1 MRPIPPPAPQTL
13 RVVTAVRRR
22 LQYAAR
28 TAIRKVATMEL
39 SQFSRFYRRHA
50 GRFDDVLAQWPPGIP
65 QRQAQEAAIAALQQG
80 GASLPTALR
89 RVRNALMLRLIE
101 TDLAGASLEA
111 VCGGI
116 SDLAEAAVAAALRA
130 AHAELQPRFGTPR
143 TSSGEAAQFLV
154 VGMGKL
160 GGRELNVSS
169 DIDLVFVYDEDG
181 DTDGAVPLSNRDY
194 FARMV
199 RAVVPLLSDV
209 TADGFV
215 FRVDTRLRPNGDSGP
230 PVVSLAMLEEY
241 FLVQGREWERFAWLK
256 SRVVSPLDTPQEMR
270 AAQALQAVVEPFVWR
285 RYLDFGMLEA
295 LRALHRQI
303 RAEASKRAAA
313 RPDKANDVK
322 LGRGGIR
329 EIEFIVQLLQVVR
342 GGRMPQIRER
352 ATLPALQL
360 LVHHGVLQAEAAQR
374 LQAGYRF
381 LRRLEHRI
389 QYLDDAQTH
398 SMPADDADLQ
408 ALAWAMGF
416 VDDAAQQRAGCPRG
430 CKLLRELDSVREFV
444 ASEFDALLHNGPQC
458 TGCSKPP
465 ESMDAVR
472 HRLAKAGLAHDAVIA
487 RLKALETSPRYAALS
502 DAGRLRLLKVLDRV
516 IGMAAER
523 PGAELCLN
531 RLIDLLDAIG
541 RRETYLAFFAEQP
554 AALARLCTMLE
565 ASAWAADYIKRHPA
579 VIDELITP
587 PSERF
592 NAEAYR
598 LDLLRQHAALVE
610 RGRWDAGEGMD
621 LLRHGFHAEMFRT
634 LSRDLAGLIKV
645 EQVAD
650 ELSALADA
658 TVGLALQW
666 CWAGLPQRHREQPA
680 FAVIAYGKLGGKE
693 LGYGSDLD
701 LVFLFDDDADGAAD
715 IYAAFARKLVWW
727 LTAHTAAGRLFDID
741 TRLRPNG
748 NAGLLVTSVA
758 AFDTYQRGRGSNTA
772 WTWEHQALTRAR
784 FCAGDLAIGARFEA
798 IRTAVLTT
806 RRDVAALRA
815 EILAMR
821 QKVAD
826 GHPNR
831 SGLFDVKHDPGG
843 MVDVEFAVQFLV
855 LAHAADYPQ
864 LTADLGNI
872 ALLGMAEA
880 LDLLPAGVGRAAA
893 DAYRELRRAQHRE
906 RLGGADAA
914 RVPQDAL
921 QAERAAVRALTAAVF
936 GAAA

>member
-1 MRPIPPPAPQTL
+1 
-13 RVVTAVRRR
+13 
-22 LQYAAR
+22 
-28 TAIRKVATMEL
+28 MEL
-39 SQFSRFYRRHA
+39 SQFSRFYRRHV
-50 GRFDDVLAQWPPGIP
+50 GRFDEVLACWPQGIP
-65 QRQAQEAAIAALQQG
+65 ARGEIDAAIAALHQA
-80 GASLPTALR
+80 GAPLPTVLR

-101 TDLAGASLEA
+101 SDLAGAPLEA
-111 VCGGI
+111 ICIGI
-116 SDLAEAAVAAALRA
+116 SDLAESAVAAGLRA
-130 AHAELQPRFGTPR
+130 AHAELQPRFGVPR
-143 TSSGEAAQFLV
+143 TETGEAAQFLV

-181 DTDGAVPLSNRDY
+181 QTDGAVPLSNREY
-194 FARMV
+194 FGRVV
-199 RAVVPLLSDV
+199 RAFVPLLSDV
-209 TADGFV
+209 TGDGFV

-256 SRVVSPLDTPQEMR
+256 SRVVSPLDTPQAQR
-270 AAQALQAVVEPFVWR
+270 AAQGLTAVVEPFVWR

-303 RAEASKRAAA
+303 RAEATKRAAA

-329 EIEFIVQLLQVVR
+329 EIEFTVQLLQVVR
-342 GGRMPQIRER
+342 GGRMPQIREP
-352 ATLPALQL
+352 ATLPALQR
-360 LVHHGVLQAEAAQR
+360 LVAQGLLQADAAER
-374 LQAGYRF
+374 LAASYRF

-398 SMPADDADLQ
+398 SLPADDADLH

-416 VDDAAQQRAGCPRG
+416 VDDDAQRRGACPKG
-430 CKLLRELDSVREFV
+430 CKLLRELDKVREFV

-472 HRLAKAGLAHDAVIA
+472 HRLAKAGLAHDAIVA
-487 RLKALETSPRYAALS
+487 RLKALETSPRYSALS
-502 DAGRLRLLKVLDRV
+502 DTGRLRLLRVLDRV

-523 PGAELCLN
+523 ATAEVCLT
-531 RLIDLLDAIG
+531 RVIDLLEAIG

-554 AALARLCTMLE
+554 AALARLCAVLE
-565 ASAWAADYIKRHPA
+565 TSAWAADYIKRHPA
-579 VIDELITP
+579 VVDELITP

-592 NAEAYR
+592 NAQEYR
-598 LDLLRQHAALVE
+598 HDLLQQQMRLLESA
-610 RGRWDAGEGMD
+610 RWDAGEGMD
-621 LLRHGFHAEMFRT
+621 LLRQGFHAEMFRT

-658 TVGLALQW
+658 TVQLALEW
-666 CWAGLPQRHREQPA
+666 CWRELPQKHREQPA

-701 LVFLFDDDADGAAD
+701 VVFLYDDPVDDAAG

-727 LTAHTAAGRLFDID
+727 LTAHTAAGRLFEID

-748 NAGLLVTSVA
+748 NAGLLVTSLE
-758 AFDTYQRGRGSNTA
+758 AFEAYQRGRGSNTA

-784 FCAGDLAIGARFEA
+784 CCAGDLAIGARFEA

-806 RRDVAALRA
+806 RRDVEALLN

-826 GHPNR
+826 GHPNP
-831 SGLFDVKHDPGG
+831 SGLFDVKHDAGG
-843 MVDVEFAVQFLV
+843 MVDVEFAVQYLV

-880 LDLLPAGVGRAAA
+880 LGLLPAGVGRPAA
-893 DAYRELRRAQHRE
+893 DAYRELRRIQHRE
-906 RLGGADAA
+906 RLAGADAA
-914 RVPQDAL
+914 RVAAETL
-921 QAERAAVRALTAAVF
+921 QAQRDAVRALTRAVF
-936 GAAA
+936 GAHAAFKPEAQVT

>member
-1 MRPIPPPAPQTL
+1 
-13 RVVTAVRRR
+13 
-22 LQYAAR
+22 
-28 TAIRKVATMEL
+28 MEL
-39 SQFSRFYRRHA
+39 SQFSRFYRRHH
-50 GRFDDVLAQWPPGIP
+50 GRFDDVLALWPAGIP
-65 QRQAQEAAIAALQQG
+65 PRAALDAAVAKLQQR
-80 GASLPTALR
+80 GAPLPTALR

-101 TDLAGASLEA
+101 TDLGGAPLEA
-111 VCGGI
+111 VCVGI
-116 SDLAEAAVAAALRA
+116 SDLAECAVAAALRA
-130 AHAELQPRFGTPR
+130 AHAELQPRFGVPR
-143 TSSGEAAQFLV
+143 SAAGEVAQFLV
-154 VGMGKL
+154 VVMGKL
-160 GGRELNVSS
+160 GGYELNVSS
-169 DIDLVFVYDEDG
+169 DIDLVFVYDDDG
-181 DTDGAVPLSNRDY
+181 DTDGPVPLSNREY
-194 FARMV
+194 FARVV
-199 RAVVPLLSDV
+199 RAIVPLLSDV
-209 TADGFV
+209 TGDGFV

-256 SRVVSPLDTPQEMR
+256 SRVVSPLDTPQAVR
-270 AAQALQAVVEPFVWR
+270 AAQALDAVVEPFVWR

-303 RAEASKRAAA
+303 RTEASKRAAA

-329 EIEFIVQLLQVVR
+329 EIEFTVQLLQVVR

-352 ATLPALQL
+352 ATLPALHL
-360 LVHHGVLQAEAAQR
+360 LVANGLLQAEAAQK
-374 LQAGYRF
+374 LEASYRF

-398 SMPADDADLQ
+398 SLPAEDADLH

-416 VDDAAQQRAGCPRG
+416 VDDDAQRRGACPKG

-465 ESMDAVR
+465 ETMDAVR
-472 HRLAKAGLAHDAVIA
+472 HRLAKAELAHDSTVS
-487 RLKALETSPRYAALS
+487 RLKALEHAPRYAALS
-502 DAGRLRLLKVLDRV
+502 DSGRLRLLRVLDRA
-516 IGMAAER
+516 IGLAAGR
-523 PGAELCLN
+523 PHAELLLD
-531 RLIDLLDAIG
+531 RLIDLLEAIG

-554 AALARLCTMLE
+554 AALGRLCTVLE
-565 ASAWAADYIKRHPA
+565 TSAWAADYIKRHPA
-579 VIDELITP
+579 VVDELIAP
-587 PSERF
+587 PGERF
-592 NAEAYR
+592 NPEVFRHELLQHHRR
-598 LDLLRQHAALVE
+598 LSE

-621 LLRHGFHAEMFRT
+621 LLRHSFHAEMFRT

-658 TVGLALQW
+658 TVQLALEW
-666 CWAGLPQRHREQPA
+666 CWMELPQRHRDQPA

-701 LVFLFDDDADGAAD
+701 IVFLHDDPADNAQD
-715 IYAAFARKLVWW
+715 IYATFARKLVWW
-727 LTAHTAAGRLFDID
+727 LTAHTAAGRLFEID

-748 NAGLLVTSVA
+748 NAGLLVTSLD
-758 AFDTYQRGRGSNTA
+758 AFDAYQRGRGSNTA

-784 FCAGDLAIGARFEA
+784 CCAGDLAIGARFEA

-806 RRDVAALRA
+806 RRDVAALRT

-821 QKVAD
+821 RKVAD
-826 GHPNR
+826 GHPNP
-831 SGLFDVKHDPGG
+831 SGRFDVKHDPGG

-880 LDLLPAGVGRAAA
+880 LGLLPPGIGRPAA
-893 DAYRELRRAQHRE
+893 DAYRELRRIQHRE
-906 RLGGADAA
+906 RLAGADVA
-914 RVPQDAL
+914 RVAADSL
-921 QAERAAVRALTAAVF
+921 QPERAAVRALTQAVF
-936 GAAA
+936 SPVPQPTA

>member
-1 MRPIPPPAPQTL
+1 
-13 RVVTAVRRR
+13 
-22 LQYAAR
+22 
-28 TAIRKVATMEL
+28 MEL

-50 GRFDDVLAQWPPGIP
+50 GRFDDVLACWPTDLPTRDELDASISTLM
-65 QRQAQEAAIAALQQG
+65 RQGAA
-80 GASLPTALR
+80 LPTALR

-101 TDLAGASLEA
+101 ADLSGAPLEA
-111 VCGGI
+111 ICIGI
-116 SDLAEAAVAAALRA
+116 SDLAESVVAAGLRS
-130 AHAELQPRFGTPR
+130 AHEELQPRFGVPR
-143 TSSGEAAQFLV
+143 TATGDEAQFLV

-181 DTDGAVPLSNRDY
+181 ETDGPVRLSNGEY
-194 FARMV
+194 FGRVV
-199 RAVVPLLSDV
+199 RAIVPLLSDV
-209 TADGFV
+209 TGDGFV

-256 SRVVSPLDTPQEMR
+256 SRVVSPSQTPQAQR
-270 AAQALQAVVEPFVWR
+270 AAQNLAAVVEPFVWR

-303 RAEASKRAAA
+303 RAEATKRAAA

-329 EIEFIVQLLQVVR
+329 EIEFTVQLLQVVR

-360 LVHHGVLQAEAAQR
+360 LLENGLLQADAAER
-374 LQAGYRF
+374 LAASYRF

-398 SMPADDADLQ
+398 SLPSEDADLH

-416 VDDAAQQRAGCPRG
+416 VDDDAQRRGACPKG
-430 CKLLRELDSVREFV
+430 CKLLRELDSVREYV

-465 ESMDAVR
+465 ESLDAVR
-472 HRLAKAGLAHDAVIA
+472 HRLAKAGLAHDAIVS
-487 RLKALETSPRYAALS
+487 RLKALETSPRYTALS
-502 DAGRLRLLKVLDRV
+502 DVGRLRLLRVLDRA
-516 IGMAAER
+516 IGMATERATAEV
-523 PGAELCLN
+523 CLS
-531 RLIDLLDAIG
+531 RVIDLLEAIG

-554 AALARLCTMLE
+554 AALARLCTVLE
-565 ASAWAADYIKRHPA
+565 TSAWAADYIKRHPA
-579 VIDELITP
+579 VVDELISP

-592 NAEAYR
+592 NAPEFR
-598 LDLLRQHAALVE
+598 LGLLQHQARLLDAD
-610 RGRWDAGEGMD
+610 RWDAGEGMD
-621 LLRHGFHAEMFRT
+621 LLRQGFHAEMFRT

-658 TVGLALQW
+658 TVQLAMEW
-666 CWAGLPQRHREQPA
+666 CWRELSKRHRDQPS

-701 LVFLFDDDADGAAD
+701 IVFLYDDTAEGAQD
-715 IYAAFARKLVWW
+715 LYSTFARKLVWW
-727 LTAHTAAGRLFDID
+727 LTAHTAAGRLFEID

-748 NAGLLVTSVA
+748 NAGLLVTSLD
-758 AFDTYQRGRGSNTA
+758 AFDAYQRGRGANTA

-784 FCAGDLAIGARFEA
+784 CCAGDLAIGVRFEA

-806 RRDVAALRA
+806 RRDVQALRT

-826 GHPNR
+826 GHPNA
-831 SGLFDVKHDPGG
+831 SGQFDVKHDEGG

-880 LDLLPAGVGRAAA
+880 LGLLPAGVGRPAA
-893 DAYRELRRAQHRE
+893 DAYRELRRIQHRE
-906 RLGGADAA
+906 RLGGAEAA
-914 RVPQDAL
+914 RVPADAL
-921 QAERAAVRALTAAVF
+921 QAERTAVRALTRAVF
-936 GAAA
+936 AAEGSLEVA

>member
-1 MRPIPPPAPQTL
+1 
-13 RVVTAVRRR
+13 
-22 LQYAAR
+22 
-28 TAIRKVATMEL
+28 MEL

-50 GRFDDVLAQWPPGIP
+50 GRFDDVLTLWPQGIP
-65 QRQAQEAAIAALQQG
+65 SRAALDAATATLQQA
-80 GASLPTALR
+80 GAALPTALR

-101 TDLAGASLEA
+101 SDLSGAPLEA
-111 VCGGI
+111 ICIGI
-116 SDLAEAAVAAALRA
+116 SDLAESAVDSGLRA
-130 AHAELQPRFGTPR
+130 VHAELQARYGVPR
-143 TSSGEAAQFLV
+143 TASGEPAQFLV

-181 DTDGAVPLSNRDY
+181 QTDGAVSLSNREY
-194 FARMV
+194 FGRVV
-199 RAVVPLLSDV
+199 RAFVPLLSDI

-256 SRVVSPLDTPQEMR
+256 SRVISSQDTPQAAR
-270 AAQALQAVVEPFVWR
+270 AARALDAVVEPFVWR

-303 RAEASKRAAA
+303 RLEATKRAAA

-352 ATLPALQL
+352 ATLPALDL
-360 LVHHGVLQAEAAQR
+360 LVQHGLLQAEPGQR
-374 LQAGYRF
+374 LAASYRF

-398 SMPADDADLQ
+398 SMPAEDADLH

-416 VDDAAQQRAGCPRG
+416 VDDAAGQRVACPKG
-430 CKLLRELDSVREFV
+430 CKLLRELDNVREFV

-458 TGCSKPP
+458 TGCGRPP
-465 ESMDAVR
+465 ETMDAVR
-472 HRLAKAGLAHDAVIA
+472 HRLAKAGLAHDAIVA
-487 RLKALETSPRYAALS
+487 RLKALEASPRYAALS
-502 DAGRLRLLKVLDRV
+502 ETGRLRLLRVLDRV
-516 IGMAAER
+516 IGMAVER
-523 PGAELCLN
+523 PGAEVCLT
-531 RLIDLLDAIG
+531 RLIDLLEAIG

-554 AALARLCTMLE
+554 PALARLCNLLE
-565 ASAWAADYIKRHPA
+565 TSAWAADYIKRHPA
-579 VIDELITP
+579 VVDELITP

-592 NAEAYR
+592 HADTYR
-598 LDLLRQHAALVE
+598 LELLRQHAALVE

-621 LLRHGFHAEMFRT
+621 LLRQGFHAEMFRT
-634 LSRDLAGLIKV
+634 LLRDLAGMLRV

-658 TVGLALQW
+658 TVQLALQW
-666 CWAGLPQRHREQPA
+666 CWAELPQRHRDQPA

-693 LGYGSDLD
+693 LGYGGDLD
-701 LVFLFDDDADGAAD
+701 LVFLYDDPADNAPD

-727 LTAHTAAGRLFDID
+727 LTAHTAAGRLFEID

-748 NAGLLVTSVA
+748 NAGLLVTSLD
-758 AFDTYQRGRGSNTA
+758 AFDAYQRGRGSNTA

-784 FCAGDLAIGARFEA
+784 CCAGDPAIGARFEA
-798 IRTAVLTT
+798 VRIAVLTT
-806 RRDVAALRA
+806 RRDRDALRR

-843 MVDVEFAVQFLV
+843 MVDVEFAVQYLV

-893 DAYRELRRAQHRE
+893 DAYRELRRIQHRE
-906 RLGGADAA
+906 RLAGAQAA
-914 RVPQDAL
+914 RVAADSL
-921 QAERAAVRALTAAVF
+921 QAERAAVLALTRAVF
-936 GAAA
+936 GAQALPTASAEAGRPIVQAN

>member
-1 MRPIPPPAPQTL
+1 
-13 RVVTAVRRR
+13 
-22 LQYAAR
+22 
-28 TAIRKVATMEL
+28 MEL
-39 SQFSRFYRRHA
+39 PQFSRFYRRHA
-50 GRFDDVLAQWPPGIP
+50 GRFDDVLALWPQGIP
-65 QRQAQEAAIAALQQG
+65 SRAELDAATIALQQH
-80 GASLPTALR
+80 GAALPAALR

-101 TDLAGASLEA
+101 ADLGGAPLEA
-111 VCGGI
+111 ICIGI
-116 SDLAEAAVAAALRA
+116 SDLAESVVAAGLHA

-143 TSSGEAAQFLV
+143 TASGEAAQFLV

-169 DIDLVFVYDEDG
+169 DIDLVFVYDDDG
-181 DTDGAVPLSNRDY
+181 ETDGSAPLSNREY
-194 FARMV
+194 FGRVV
-199 RAVVPLLSDV
+199 RALVPLLSDV
-209 TADGFV
+209 TGDGFV

-256 SRVVSPLDTPQEMR
+256 SRVVSPLDTPQAAR
-270 AAQALQAVVEPFVWR
+270 AAQGLAAVVEPFVWR

-303 RAEASKRAAA
+303 RAEATKRAAA

-329 EIEFIVQLLQVVR
+329 EIEFTVQLLQVVR

-352 ATLPALQL
+352 ATLPALQR
-360 LVHHGVLQAEAAQR
+360 LVAHGLLQAVAAER
-374 LQAGYRF
+374 LAASYRF

-398 SMPADDADLQ
+398 SMPSEDADLH

-416 VDDAAQQRAGCPRG
+416 VDDAAQQRAGCPKG
-430 CKLLRELDSVREFV
+430 CKLLRELDNVREFV

-472 HRLAKAGLAHDAVIA
+472 HRLAKAGLAHDATVA

-502 DAGRLRLLKVLDRV
+502 DTGRLRLLRVLDRV

-523 PGAELCLN
+523 PAAEVCLA
-531 RLIDLLDAIG
+531 RIIDLLEAIG

-554 AALARLCTMLE
+554 AALARLCNVLE
-565 ASAWAADYIKRHPA
+565 TSAWAADYIKRHPA
-579 VIDELITP
+579 VVDELISP

-592 NAEAYR
+592 NAADYR
-598 LDLLRQHAALVE
+598 LDLLQHHAQLTE

-621 LLRHGFHAEMFRT
+621 LLRQGFHAEMFRT

-658 TVGLALQW
+658 TVQLALEW
-666 CWAGLPQRHREQPA
+666 CWKELPQRHREQPA

-701 LVFLFDDDADGAAD
+701 IVFLYDDSADNAQD
-715 IYAAFARKLVWW
+715 VYAAFARKLVWW
-727 LTAHTAAGRLFDID
+727 LTAHTAAGRLFEID

-748 NAGLLVTSVA
+748 NAGLLVTSVE
-758 AFDTYQRGRGSNTA
+758 AFDGYQRGRGSNTA

-784 FCAGDLAIGARFEA
+784 CCAGDLAIGARFEA

-806 RRDVAALRA
+806 RRDADALRT

-826 GHPNR
+826 GHPNH

-880 LDLLPAGVGRAAA
+880 LGLL
-893 DAYRELRRAQHRE
+893 
-906 RLGGADAA
+906 
-914 RVPQDAL
+914 
-921 QAERAAVRALTAAVF
+921 
-936 GAAA
+936 

>member
-1 MRPIPPPAPQTL
+1 
-13 RVVTAVRRR
+13 
-22 LQYAAR
+22 
-28 TAIRKVATMEL
+28 MEL
-39 SQFSRFYRRHA
+39 SQFSRFYRRNA
-50 GRFDDVLAQWPPGIP
+50 GRFDDVLALWPQGIP
-65 QRQAQEAAIAALQQG
+65 HRAALDATIAALQRR
-80 GASLPTALR
+80 GATLPAALR

-101 TDLAGASLEA
+101 ADLSGAPLEA
-111 VCGGI
+111 VCLGI
-116 SDLAEAAVAAALRA
+116 SDLAEAAVACALRA
-130 AHAELQPRFGTPR
+130 AHAELQPRYGQPR
-143 TSSGEAAQFLV
+143 TAGGEVAQFLV

-169 DIDLVFVYDEDG
+169 DIDLVFVYDDDG
-181 DTDGAVPLSNRDY
+181 QTDGAVAVSNREY
-194 FARMV
+194 FGRMV
-199 RAVVPLLSDV
+199 RAFVPLLSDA

-256 SRVVSPLDTPQEMR
+256 SRVVSPLDTPAAAR
-270 AAQALQAVVEPFVWR
+270 AAQALEAVVEPFVWR

-303 RAEASKRAAA
+303 RAEATKRAAA

-352 ATLPALQL
+352 ATLPALEL
-360 LVHHGVLQAEAAQR
+360 LQRHGLLHAETAERLAAS
-374 LQAGYRF
+374 YRF

-398 SMPADDADLQ
+398 SLPVDDADLQ
-408 ALAWAMGF
+408 ALAWAMGY
-416 VDDAAQQRAGCPRG
+416 VDDAAERRAACPKG
-430 CKLLRELDSVREFV
+430 CKLLRELDAVREFV
-444 ASEFDALLHNGPQC
+444 AGEFDSLLHNGPQC
-458 TGCSKPP
+458 TGCGKPAQT
-465 ESMDAVR
+465 MDAVR
-472 HRLAKAGLAHDAVIA
+472 HRLAKAGLAHDAIVA
-487 RLKALETSPRYAALS
+487 RLKALEVSPRYGALS
-502 DAGRLRLLKVLDRV
+502 EAGRLRLLRVLDRV
-516 IGMAAER
+516 VGMAAER
-523 PGAELCLN
+523 PNAEVCFS
-531 RLIDLLDAIG
+531 RLIDLLEAIG

-554 AALARLCTMLE
+554 AALARLCNVVE
-565 ASAWAADYIKRHPA
+565 ASSWAADYIKRHPA

-587 PSERF
+587 PAQRF
-592 NAEAYR
+592 DPAAYR
-598 LDLLRQHAALVE
+598 EELLRQHAESNA

-634 LSRDLAGLIKV
+634 LLRDLSGSIKV

-658 TVGLALQW
+658 TVQLALQW
-666 CWAGLPQRHREQPA
+666 CWDELPQRHRAQPA
-680 FAVIAYGKLGGKE
+680 FAVIAYGKLGAKE

-701 LVFLFDDDADGAAD
+701 LVFLYDDPADGAPE
-715 IYAAFARKLVWW
+715 IYTAFARKLVWW
-727 LTAHTAAGRLFDID
+727 LTAHTAAGRLFEID

-748 NAGLLVTSVA
+748 NAGLLVTSLD
-758 AFDTYQRGRGSNTA
+758 AFDAYQRGRGANTA

-784 FCAGDLAIGARFEA
+784 FCAGDAAIGARFEA

-806 RRDVAALRA
+806 RRDRDALRS

-821 QKVAD
+821 QKVAE

-831 SGLFDVKHDPGG
+831 SGMFDVKHDPGG
-843 MVDVEFAVQFLV
+843 MVDVEFAVQYLV
-855 LAHAADYPQ
+855 LAYAADYPQ

-880 LDLLPAGVGRAAA
+880 LGLLPAGVGRAAA
-893 DAYRELRRAQHRE
+893 DAYRELRRVQHRE
-906 RLGGADAA
+906 RLAGADKA
-914 RVPQDAL
+914 RVAADAL
-921 QAERAAVRALTAAVF
+921 QRERAAVHALTRAVF
-936 GAAA
+936 GAQTMDSDLPMADGYSAAPNVQTN

>member
-1 MRPIPPPAPQTL
+1 
-13 RVVTAVRRR
+13 
-22 LQYAAR
+22 
-28 TAIRKVATMEL
+28 MEL
-39 SQFSRFYRRHA
+39 PQFSRFYRRHA
-50 GRFDDVLAQWPPGIP
+50 GRFDDVLALWPQGIP
-65 QRQAQEAAIAALQQG
+65 GRAALDAATAALQQS
-80 GASLPTALR
+80 GAALPTALR

-101 TDLAGASLEA
+101 ADLAGAPLEA
-111 VCGGI
+111 ICIGI
-116 SDLAEAAVAAALRA
+116 SDLAESVVAAGLRA
-130 AHAELQPRFGTPR
+130 AHAELQPRFGVPR
-143 TSSGEAAQFLV
+143 TAGGEVAQFLV

-169 DIDLVFVYDEDG
+169 DIDLVFVYDDDG
-181 DTDGAVPLSNRDY
+181 ETDGPVSLSNREY
-194 FARMV
+194 FGRVV
-199 RAVVPLLSDV
+199 RAFVPLLSDV

-256 SRVVSPLDTPQEMR
+256 SRVVSPLDTPAAAR
-270 AAQALQAVVEPFVWR
+270 AAQALEGVVEPFVWR

-303 RAEASKRAAA
+303 RAEATKRAAA

-329 EIEFIVQLLQVVR
+329 EIEFTVQLLQVVR

-352 ATLPALQL
+352 ATLPALAL
-360 LVHHGVLQAEAAQR
+360 LVQNGLLQAESAERLAAS
-374 LQAGYRF
+374 YRF

-398 SMPADDADLQ
+398 SMPSEDADLQ

-416 VDDAAQQRAGCPRG
+416 VDDAAGQRTGCPRG
-430 CKLLRELDSVREFV
+430 CKLLRELDNVREFV

-465 ESMDAVR
+465 ETMDAVR
-472 HRLAKAGLAHDAVIA
+472 HRLAKAGLAHDTIVA
-487 RLKALETSPRYAALS
+487 RLKALEASPRYGALS
-502 DAGRLRLLKVLDRV
+502 ETGRLRLLRVLDRV

-523 PGAELCLN
+523 PTAEVCLS
-531 RLIDLLDAIG
+531 RIIDLLEAIG

-554 AALARLCTMLE
+554 AALARLCNVLE
-565 ASAWAADYIKRHPA
+565 TSAWAADYIKRHPA
-579 VIDELITP
+579 VVDELISP
-587 PSERF
+587 ASERF
-592 NAEAYR
+592 NAAAYR
-598 LDLLRQHAALVE
+598 LELLRHHAQLSE

-621 LLRHGFHAEMFRT
+621 LLRQSFHAEMFRT

-658 TVGLALQW
+658 TVQLALEW
-666 CWAGLPQRHREQPA
+666 CWKELPQRHREQPA

-701 LVFLFDDDADGAAD
+701 IVFLHDDPADNAQD
-715 IYAAFARKLVWW
+715 IYATFARKLVWW
-727 LTAHTAAGRLFDID
+727 LTAHTAAGRLFEID

-748 NAGLLVTSVA
+748 NAGLLVTSLD
-758 AFDTYQRGRGSNTA
+758 AFDAYQRGRGSNTA

-784 FCAGDLAIGARFEA
+784 CCAGDLAIGARFEA

-806 RRDVAALRA
+806 RRDRDALRS

-843 MVDVEFAVQFLV
+843 MVDVEFAVQYLV

-872 ALLGMAEA
+872 ALIGMAEA
-880 LDLLPAGVGRAAA
+880 LGLLPAGVGRPAA
-893 DAYRELRRAQHRE
+893 DAYRELRRIQHRE
-906 RLGGADAA
+906 RLAGAEAA
-914 RVPQDAL
+914 RVAADSL
-921 QAERAAVRALTAAVF
+921 QPERAAVRALTRAVF
-936 GAAA
+936 GELGVEQAPQAQALGS

>member
-1 MRPIPPPAPQTL
+1 
-13 RVVTAVRRR
+13 
-22 LQYAAR
+22 
-28 TAIRKVATMEL
+28 MEL

-50 GRFDDVLAQWPPGIP
+50 GRFDDVLALWPQGIP
-65 QRQAQEAAIAALQQG
+65 SRADLDAATAALLQS
-80 GASLPTALR
+80 GAAGPAVLR

-101 TDLAGASLEA
+101 ADLGGAPLEA
-111 VCGGI
+111 ICIGI
-116 SDLAEAAVAAALRA
+116 SDLAESVLATGLRA
-130 AHAELQPRFGTPR
+130 AHAELQPRFGVPR
-143 TSSGEAAQFLV
+143 TASGDAAQFLV

-169 DIDLVFVYDEDG
+169 DIDLVFVYDDDG
-181 DTDGAVPLSNRDY
+181 DTDGPASLSNREY
-194 FARMV
+194 FGRVV
-199 RAVVPLLSDV
+199 RALVPLLSDV
-209 TADGFV
+209 TGDGFV

-256 SRVVSPLDTPQEMR
+256 SRVVSPLDTPEAQR
-270 AAQALQAVVEPFVWR
+270 AAQALSAVVEPFVWR

-303 RAEASKRAAA
+303 RAEATKRAAA

-329 EIEFIVQLLQVVR
+329 EIEFTVQLLQVVR

-352 ATLPALQL
+352 ATLPALER
-360 LVHHGVLQAEAAQR
+360 LVKHGLLQAEAAER
-374 LQAGYRF
+374 LASSYRF

-398 SMPADDADLQ
+398 SMPSDDGDLH
-408 ALAWAMGF
+408 ALAWSMGF
-416 VDDAAQQRAGCPRG
+416 VDDAAQQRAGCPKG
-430 CKLLRELDSVREFV
+430 CKLLRELDNVREFV

-465 ESMDAVR
+465 DTMDAVR
-472 HRLAKAGLAHDAVIA
+472 HRLAKAGLAHDAIVA
-487 RLKALETSPRYAALS
+487 RLKALEVSPRYAALS
-502 DAGRLRLLKVLDRV
+502 DVGRLRLLRVLDRV

-523 PGAELCLN
+523 PTAEVCLS
-531 RLIDLLDAIG
+531 RLIDLLEAIG

-554 AALARLCTMLE
+554 AALARLCNVLE
-565 ASAWAADYIKRHPA
+565 TSAWAADYIKRHPA
-579 VIDELITP
+579 VVDELITP
-587 PSERF
+587 PGERF
-592 NAEAYR
+592 NAGAYR
-598 LDLLRQHAALVE
+598 LELLQHRAQLTE

-621 LLRHGFHAEMFRT
+621 LLRQGFHAEMFRT

-658 TVGLALQW
+658 TVQLALEW
-666 CWAGLPQRHREQPA
+666 CWTELPQHHREQPG

-701 LVFLFDDDADGAAD
+701 IVFLYDDPADNAQD

-727 LTAHTAAGRLFDID
+727 LTAHTAAGRLFEID

-748 NAGLLVTSVA
+748 NSGLLVTSLE
-758 AFDTYQRGRGSNTA
+758 AFDGYQRGRGSNTA

-784 FCAGDLAIGARFEA
+784 CCAGDLAIGARFET

-806 RRDVAALRA
+806 RRDAEALCS

-880 LDLLPAGVGRAAA
+880 LGLLPAGIGRPAA
-893 DAYRELRRAQHRE
+893 DAYRELRRIQHRE
-906 RLGGADAA
+906 RLAGADAA
-914 RVPQDAL
+914 RVPPDAL
-921 QAERAAVRALTAAVF
+921 EPERAAVGALTSAVF
-936 GAAA
+936 GAQQVPQDHEAQAT

>member
-1 MRPIPPPAPQTL
+1 
-13 RVVTAVRRR
+13 
-22 LQYAAR
+22 
-28 TAIRKVATMEL
+28 MEL
-39 SQFSRFYRRHA
+39 SQFSRFYRRHT
-50 GRFDDVLAQWPPGIP
+50 GRFDDVLALWPDGIP
-65 QRQAQEAAIAALQQG
+65 SRAQIDFSIETLQQA

-101 TDLAGASLEA
+101 VDLSGAPLEA
-111 VCGGI
+111 VCIGI
-116 SDLAEAAVAAALRA
+116 SDLAEAVVASGLRA
-130 AHAELQPRFGTPR
+130 VQADLAPRHGTPR
-143 TSSGEAAQFLV
+143 TADGEAAQFMV

-169 DIDLVFVYDEDG
+169 DIDLVCVYDEDG
-181 DTDGAVPLSNRDY
+181 ETDGPVPLGNAEY
-194 FARMV
+194 FALVV
-199 RAVVPLLSDV
+199 RRLVPLLSDV
-209 TADGFV
+209 TGDGFV

-256 SRVVSPLDTPQEMR
+256 SRVVSPLDTPLAAR
-270 AAQALQAVVEPFVWR
+270 AAQALGAVVEPFVWR

-303 RAEASKRAAA
+303 RAEATRRAAA

-360 LVHHGVLQAEAAQR
+360 LVSHGLLQVEPAQR
-374 LQAGYRF
+374 LAASYRF

-398 SMPADDADLQ
+398 SLPPDDADLH

-416 VDDAAQQRAGCPRG
+416 VDDMAARRGACPKG

-465 ESMDAVR
+465 DSMDALR
-472 HRLAKAGLAHDAVIA
+472 HRLAKAGLAHDSTVA
-487 RLKALETSPRYAALS
+487 RLKALEQSPRYAALS
-502 DAGRLRLLKVLDRV
+502 DNGRLRLLRVLDRA
-516 IGMAAER
+516 IGIAAER
-523 PGAELCLN
+523 QHAVLLLD
-531 RLIDLLDAIG
+531 RLIDLLEAIG

-554 AALARLCTMLE
+554 AALARLCTVLE
-565 ASAWAADYIKRHPA
+565 TSAWAADYIKRHPA
-579 VIDELITP
+579 VVDELISP
-587 PSERF
+587 PGERF
-592 NAEAYR
+592 EPQAYR
-598 LDLLRQHAALVE
+598 TDLLQRHARLVE
-610 RGRWDAGEGMD
+610 RGNWDAGEGMD

-658 TVGLALQW
+658 TVDMAIQW
-666 CWAGLPQRHREQPA
+666 CWNELPQKHCEQPA

-701 LVFLFDDDADGAAD
+701 IVFLFDDTADDAPD

-727 LTAHTAAGRLFDID
+727 LTAHTAAGRLFEID

-748 NAGLLVTSVA
+748 NAGLLVTSLD
-758 AFDTYQRGRGSNTA
+758 AFDQYQRGRGSNTA

-798 IRTAVLTT
+798 IRSAVLTT
-806 RRDVAALRA
+806 RRDSTALRT

-821 QKVAD
+821 QKVAE

-831 SGLFDVKHDPGG
+831 SGHFDVKHDPGG
-843 MVDVEFAVQFLV
+843 MVDVEFAVQYLV
-855 LAHAADYPQ
+855 LAYAADYPQ

-880 LDLLPAGVGRAAA
+880 LGLLPAGVGRAAA

-906 RLGGADAA
+906 RLAGADAA
-914 RVPQDAL
+914 RVPAEAMH
-921 QAERAAVRALTAAVF
+921 AERAAVQALTRAVF
-936 GAAA
+936 AGEEHEQPVGAVSAP

>member
-1 MRPIPPPAPQTL
+1 
-13 RVVTAVRRR
+13 
-22 LQYAAR
+22 
-28 TAIRKVATMEL
+28 MEL
-39 SQFSRFYRRHA
+39 SQFSRFYRRHT
-50 GRFDDVLAQWPPGIP
+50 GRFDDVLALWPQGIP
-65 QRQAQEAAIAALQQG
+65 SRAELDAATAALQQS
-80 GASLPTALR
+80 GAALPRALR

-101 TDLAGASLEA
+101 ADLAGAPLET
-111 VCGGI
+111 VCIGI
-116 SDLAEAAVAAALRA
+116 SDLAESVVAAGMRA

-143 TSSGEAAQFLV
+143 TASGEAAQFQV

-169 DIDLVFVYDEDG
+169 DIDLVFVYDDDG
-181 DTDGAVPLSNRDY
+181 ETDGTVPLSNKEY
-194 FARMV
+194 FGRMV
-199 RAVVPLLSDV
+199 RTIVPLLSDV
-209 TADGFV
+209 TGDGFV

-230 PVVSLAMLEEY
+230 PVVSQAMLEEY

-256 SRVVSPLDTPQEMR
+256 SRVVSPLDTPQAQR
-270 AAQALQAVVEPFVWR
+270 AAQALNAVVEPFVWR

-303 RAEASKRAAA
+303 RAEATKRAAA

-329 EIEFIVQLLQVVR
+329 EIEFTVQLLQVVR

-360 LVHHGVLQAEAAQR
+360 LVTHGLLQAEAAER
-374 LQAGYRF
+374 LASSYRF

-398 SMPADDADLQ
+398 SLPGDDDDLR

-416 VDDAAQQRAGCPRG
+416 VDDSAKVRTGCPKG

-458 TGCSKPP
+458 TGCSKPS

-472 HRLAKAGLAHDAVIA
+472 HRLAKAGLAHDSVVA
-487 RLKALETSPRYAALS
+487 RLKALDHSPRYAALS
-502 DAGRLRLLKVLDRV
+502 DAGRLRLLRVLDRV
-516 IGMAAER
+516 IGMAAGR
-523 PGAELCLN
+523 ATAEVCMN
-531 RLIDLLDAIG
+531 RVIDLLEAIG

-554 AALARLCTMLE
+554 AALARLCNVLE
-565 ASAWAADYIKRHPA
+565 TSAWAADYIKRHPA
-579 VIDELITP
+579 VVDELISP

-592 NAEAYR
+592 NAEGYR
-598 LDLLRQHAALVE
+598 QDLLQQRERLVE
-610 RGRWDAGEGMD
+610 RARWDAGEGMD
-621 LLRHGFHAEMFRT
+621 LLRQGFHAEMFRT

-658 TVGLALQW
+658 TVQLALEW
-666 CWAGLPQRHREQPA
+666 CWAELPQRHRDHPS
-680 FAVIAYGKLGGKE
+680 FAVLAYGKLGGKE

-701 LVFLFDDDADGAAD
+701 IVFLYDDAAD
-715 IYAAFARKLVWW
+715 NAQDVYAAFARKLVWC
-727 LTAHTAAGRLFDID
+727 LTAHTAAGRLFEID

-748 NAGLLVTSVA
+748 NAGLLVTSLE
-758 AFDTYQRGRGSNTA
+758 AFEAYQRGRGSNTA

-784 FCAGDLAIGARFEA
+784 CCAGDLAIGTRFES

-806 RRDVAALRA
+806 RRDVDALRT

-880 LDLLPAGVGRAAA
+880 LGLLPAGVGRPAA
-893 DAYRELRRAQHRE
+893 DAYRELRRIQHRE
-906 RLGGADAA
+906 RLAGADAA
-914 RVPQDAL
+914 RVAADTLLP
-921 QAERAAVRALTAAVF
+921 ERAAVDALTDAVF
-936 GAAA
+936 GTQQTLVEPEAHTT

>member
-1 MRPIPPPAPQTL
+1 
-13 RVVTAVRRR
+13 
-22 LQYAAR
+22 
-28 TAIRKVATMEL
+28 MEL
-39 SQFSRFYRRHA
+39 SQFSRFYRRHV
-50 GRFDDVLAQWPPGIP
+50 GRFDEVMACWPPGIP
-65 QRQAQEAAIAALQQG
+65 ARGEIDAAIAALQQA
-80 GASLPTALR
+80 GAPLPVALR

-101 TDLAGASLEA
+101 SDLSGAPLEA
-111 VCGGI
+111 VCIGI
-116 SDLAEAAVAAALRA
+116 SDLAEGAVAAGLRA
-130 AHAELQPRFGTPR
+130 AHAELQPRFGVPR
-143 TSSGEAAQFLV
+143 TEAGEEAQFLV

-181 DTDGAVPLSNRDY
+181 ETDGAVRLSNREY
-194 FARMV
+194 FGRVV
-199 RAVVPLLSDV
+199 RAFAPMLSDV

-215 FRVDTRLRPNGDSGP
+215 FRLDTRLRPNGDSGP

-256 SRVVSPLDTPQEMR
+256 SRVVSPLQSTAAQR
-270 AAQALQAVVEPFVWR
+270 AAQGLAAVVEPFVWR

-295 LRALHRQI
+295 LRSLHRQI
-303 RAEASKRAAA
+303 RAEATRRAVA

-360 LVHHGVLQAEAAQR
+360 LTQQGLLQAETAGR
-374 LQAGYRF
+374 LASSYRF

-398 SMPADDADLQ
+398 SLPADDADLH

-416 VDDAAQQRAGCPRG
+416 IDDDAQRRGACPRG
-430 CKLLRELDSVREFV
+430 CKLLRELDKVREFV

-458 TGCSKPP
+458 TGCCKPS
-465 ESMDAVR
+465 ESLEAVR
-472 HRLAKAGLAHDAVIA
+472 HHLAKAGLAHDAVVT
-487 RLKALETSPRYAALS
+487 RLKALETSPRYTALS
-502 DAGRLRLLKVLDRV
+502 DAGRLRLLRVLDRV
-516 IGMAAER
+516 IGMAAGR
-523 PGAELCLN
+523 PTAEVCLN
-531 RLIDLLDAIG
+531 RVIDLLEAIG

-554 AALARLCTMLE
+554 AALARLCNVLE
-565 ASAWAADYIKRHPA
+565 TSAWAADYIKRHPA
-579 VIDELITP
+579 VVDELISP

-592 NAEAYR
+592 NAQDYR
-598 LDLLRQHAALVE
+598 LDLLQQQARLLE
-610 RGRWDAGEGMD
+610 SGRWDAGEGMD
-621 LLRHGFHAEMFRT
+621 LLRQGFHAEMFRT

-658 TVGLALQW
+658 TVQLALQW
-666 CWAGLPQRHREQPA
+666 CWQEMPRKHREQPA

-701 LVFLFDDDADGAAD
+701 IVFLYDDPAENAQDL
-715 IYAAFARKLVWW
+715 YAAFARKLVWW
-727 LTAHTAAGRLFDID
+727 LTAHTAAGRLFEID

-748 NAGLLVTSVA
+748 NAGLLVTSVE
-758 AFDTYQRGRGSNTA
+758 AFEQYQRGRGSNTA

-784 FCAGDLAIGARFEA
+784 FCAGDPAIGARFEA

-806 RRDVAALRA
+806 RRDLQALRA

-831 SGLFDVKHDPGG
+831 SDSFDVKHDPGG

-880 LDLLPAGVGRAAA
+880 LGLLPAGVGRAAA
-893 DAYRELRRAQHRE
+893 DAYRELRRIQHRE
-906 RLGGADAA
+906 RLAGADAA
-914 RVPQDAL
+914 RVAADAM
-921 QAERAAVRALTAAVF
+921 QSERAAVSALTQAVF
-936 GAAA
+936 GKGAPCAERQPCL

>member
-1 MRPIPPPAPQTL
+1 
-13 RVVTAVRRR
+13 
-22 LQYAAR
+22 
-28 TAIRKVATMEL
+28 MEL
-39 SQFSRFYRRHA
+39 PQFSRFYRRHA
-50 GRFDDVLAQWPPGIP
+50 GRFDDVLALWPQGVPS
-65 QRQAQEAAIAALQQG
+65 RAALDAATSALQQA
-80 GASLPTALR
+80 GAALPTALR

-101 TDLAGASLEA
+101 ADLGGAPLEA
-111 VCGGI
+111 ICIGI
-116 SDLAEAAVAAALRA
+116 SDLAESVVDSGLRA
-130 AHAELQPRFGTPR
+130 AHAELQPRFGVPR
-143 TSSGEAAQFLV
+143 TASGEVAQFLV

-181 DTDGAVPLSNRDY
+181 ETDGTVALSNREY
-194 FARMV
+194 FGRVV
-199 RAVVPLLSDV
+199 RALVPLLSDA

-256 SRVVSPLDTPQEMR
+256 SRVVSPLETLQAQR
-270 AAQALQAVVEPFVWR
+270 AAQALEAVVEPFVWR

-303 RAEASKRAAA
+303 RTEATKRAAA

-329 EIEFIVQLLQVVR
+329 EIEFTVQLLQVVR

-352 ATLPALQL
+352 ATLPALDL
-360 LVHHGVLQAEAAQR
+360 LVQHGLLQAEPAAR
-374 LQAGYRF
+374 LAASYRF

-398 SMPADDADLQ
+398 SMPSEDADLH

-416 VDDAAQQRAGCPRG
+416 IDDAAGQRAGCPKG
-430 CKLLRELDSVREFV
+430 CKLLRELDNVREFV

-472 HRLAKAGLAHDAVIA
+472 HRLAKAGLAHDGVVA

-502 DAGRLRLLKVLDRV
+502 EVGRLRMLKVLDRV

-523 PGAELCLN
+523 PTAEVCLS
-531 RLIDLLDAIG
+531 RIIDLLEAIG

-554 AALARLCTMLE
+554 AALARLCHVLE
-565 ASAWAADYIKRHPA
+565 SSAWAADYIKRHPA
-579 VIDELITP
+579 VVDELISP

-598 LDLLRQHAALVE
+598 LDLLQQHAQLTE

-658 TVGLALQW
+658 TVQLALEW
-666 CWAGLPQRHREQPA
+666 CWKELPQRHREQPA

-701 LVFLFDDDADGAAD
+701 IVFLYDDPAEGAQD
-715 IYAAFARKLVWW
+715 VYAAFARKLVWW
-727 LTAHTAAGRLFDID
+727 LTAHTAAGRLFEID

-748 NAGLLVTSVA
+748 NAGLLVTSLE
-758 AFDTYQRGRGSNTA
+758 AFEAYQRGRGSNTA

-784 FCAGDLAIGARFEA
+784 CCAGDLAIGARFEA

-806 RRDVAALRA
+806 RRDVAALRS

-880 LDLLPAGVGRAAA
+880 LGLLPAGVGRPAA
-893 DAYRELRRAQHRE
+893 DAYRELRRIQHRE
-906 RLGGADAA
+906 RLAGAEAA
-914 RVPQDAL
+914 RVAADSL
-921 QAERAAVRALTAAVF
+921 QAERAAVQTLTRAAFDTQGVAQASQAQAP
-936 GAAA
+936 GR